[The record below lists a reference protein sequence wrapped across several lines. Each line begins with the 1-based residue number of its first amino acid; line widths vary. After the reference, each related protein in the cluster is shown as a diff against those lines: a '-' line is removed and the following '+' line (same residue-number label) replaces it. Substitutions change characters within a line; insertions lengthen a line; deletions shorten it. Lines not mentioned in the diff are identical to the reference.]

1 MAFGFDSTLSAFLRQ
16 MGVGE
21 QAIYA
26 EARQRADQAQ
36 RQYARSIPQ
45 WQNQERE
52 AVEEVQDN
60 AEARG
65 VYRSG
70 ATVRNVALARNEVA
84 LRQNEALALSQD
96 AQDAY
101 ALDAARRIADLRR
114 QTAEQEL
121 AARTNGALRSAT
133 SVYGG

>member
-1 MAFGFDSTLSAFLRQ
+1 MAFGYDSTLSAFLRQ
-16 MGVGE
+16 MGVDE
-21 QAIYA
+21 QGIYA
-26 EARQRADQAQ
+26 ESRQRADVAK
-36 RQYARSIPQ
+36 RQYERSIPMYQ
-45 WQNQERE
+45 EQERE
-52 AVEEVQDN
+52 AVEKVEDS

-70 ATVRNVALARNEVA
+70 ATIRNVALARNAVA

-96 AQDAY
+96 AESAY
-101 ALDAARRIADLRR
+101 ALDAARRIAALRR

-121 AARTNGALRSAT
+121 AARSGAALKAAT